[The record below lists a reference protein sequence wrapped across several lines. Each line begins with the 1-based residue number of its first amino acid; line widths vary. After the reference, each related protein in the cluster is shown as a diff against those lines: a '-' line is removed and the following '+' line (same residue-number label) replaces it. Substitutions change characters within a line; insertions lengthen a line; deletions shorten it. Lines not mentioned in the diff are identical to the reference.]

1 MAIEATTKGANPTTS
16 PDDVRA
22 LLTSWRRSLAARR
35 SSPATIATYTSAVER
50 MADYLEAQGMPIRVG
65 AIRREHVEAFVAD
78 LLTRRAP
85 ATAHNRYRGVQAFFS
100 WALEEGEVRTS
111 PMANMKPPRLPE
123 APPPVLRD
131 VELRKLLD
139 ACIRDKTYLGRRDE
153 AILRLFMDSG
163 IRRAELL
170 GLQVVDV
177 DLDGG
182 LVKVTGKG
190 SRTRIVSIGAGTVLA
205 MDRYLRARAKR
216 PDASG
221 PWLWLGRK
229 GRLRETGLA
238 ELIRERGRQAGIG
251 GSLHPHMFRHAY
263 AHAMLAGGMQEH
275 DLMAI
280 AGWKSP
286 AMLAR
291 YAASTRQERAL
302 KAARSLSPVDRLDDE
317 AKR

>member
-50 MADYLEAQGMPIRVG
+50 MADFLDAQGMPTRVST
-65 AIRREHVEAFVAD
+65 IRREHVEAFVAD

-85 ATAHNRYRGVQAFFS
+85 ATAHNRYRGVQAFFT
-100 WALEEGEVRTS
+100 WALEEGEVRVS

-123 APPPVLRD
+123 TPPPVLRD
-131 VELRKLLD
+131 AELRKLLD
-139 ACIRDKTYLGRRDE
+139 ACARDKSFQGRRDE
-153 AILRLFMDSG
+153 AILRLFMDTG
-163 IRRAELL
+163 TRRAEVL
-170 GLQVVDV
+170 GLRLDDV
-177 DLDGG
+177 SLDEG

-190 SRTRIVSIGAGTVLA
+190 SRTRVVGIGAGTIQA
-205 MDRYLRARAKR
+205 IDRYLRARAKR
-216 PDASG
+216 SDAG
-221 PWLWLGRK
+221 EPWLWLGRK

-238 ELIRERGRQAGIG
+238 QLIRERGRQAGIAAR
-251 GSLHPHMFRHAY
+251 LHPHSFRHAY

-291 YAASTRQERAL
+291 YAASTRQERAF
-302 KAARSLSPVDRLDDE
+302 KAAKALSPVDRLDE

>member
-16 PDDVRA
+16 PDDVRS

-50 MADYLEAQGMPIRVG
+50 MADYLDGAGMPTRVG

-85 ATAHNRYRGVQAFFS
+85 ATAHNRYRGVQAFFT
-100 WALEEGEVRTS
+100 WALEEGEVRVS
-111 PMANMKPPRLPE
+111 PMANMKPPHLPE
-123 APPPVLRD
+123 TPPPVLRD

-139 ACIRDKTYLGRRDE
+139 ACARDRSFSGRRDE
-153 AILRLFMDSG
+153 AILRLFMDTG
-163 IRRAELL
+163 TRRAEVL
-170 GLQVVDV
+170 GLQLGDV
-177 DLDGG
+177 SLDEG

-190 SRTRIVSIGAGTVLA
+190 DRTRVVGIGAGTIQAL
-205 MDRYLRARAKR
+205 DRYLRARAKR
-216 PDASG
+216 HDAG
-221 PWLWLGRK
+221 EPWLWLGRK

-238 ELIRERGRQAGIG
+238 ELIRERGRQAGIAAR
-251 GSLHPHMFRHAY
+251 LHPHSFRHAY
-263 AHAMLAGGMQEH
+263 AHAMLAAGMQEH

-291 YAASTRQERAL
+291 YAASTRQERAI
-302 KAARSLSPVDRLDDE
+302 KAAKALSPVDRLDE
-317 AKR
+317 PKR